1 MSGLFGFIAG
11 TKMATR
17 RVDMTHLLRQA
28 ITEIE
33 KLPATEQ
40 DSVAA
45 RILAELADDQVWAAK
60 FAATTDEQW
69 DRLAESVRR
78 EIAAN

>member
-1 MSGLFGFIAG
+1 
-11 TKMATR
+11 
-17 RVDMTHLLRQA
+17 MTQLLRQA

-33 KLPATEQ
+33 KLPASEQ

-45 RILAELADDQVWAAK
+45 RILAELVDDQVWAAK
-60 FAATTDEQW
+60 FAATSEQQW

-78 EIAAN
+78 EIADGDTIPLEDVLPRGQQQP